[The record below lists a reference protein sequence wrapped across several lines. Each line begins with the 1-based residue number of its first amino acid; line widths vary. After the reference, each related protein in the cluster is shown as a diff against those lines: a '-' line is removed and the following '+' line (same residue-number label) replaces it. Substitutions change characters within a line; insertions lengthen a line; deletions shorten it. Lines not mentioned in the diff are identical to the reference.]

1 MSAEER
7 DEQDEEEAE
16 EENVEITELDEAYEE
31 NSERNEDT
39 EPVSPFPPL
48 DLTPFV
54 HERKTNRLPEQINSS
69 DPVSIS
75 LEQAKPKQENVA
87 HELIE
92 ERKEKE
98 KEDETEK
105 NPARTNQPEFKEMDY
120 RYESDEYED
129 EVEGERDQRVILS
142 PNRSHRNSLS
152 HEVNHLEIIEED
164 EQQHI
169 IHARS
174 SDDIV
179 LKAREEYDTNKNISG
194 FEVASRLPTP
204 LTAKKGFFLNP
215 FDEFDVVPDAPSSNY
230 SDSTGTS
237 SAFAGVRSKS
247 PKVDGISYMTEEEG
261 YDQYQE
267 ITPRDLSEEIAK
279 IQKDRSHLDE
289 LNAMHLLQHDDNDF
303 IDDENIQLSDLMNF
317 KLH

>member
-7 DEQDEEEAE
+7 VEQDEEEAE
-16 EENVEITELDEAYEE
+16 EENVEMTELDEVYEE
-31 NSERNEDT
+31 NNERNDDI
-39 EPVSPFPPL
+39 EPVSPLPPL

-54 HERKTNRLPEQINSS
+54 HDRKTNHLPEQINSN
-69 DPVSIS
+69 DPVTIS
-75 LEQAKPKQENVA
+75 VEQAKPHQENVV

-92 ERKEKE
+92 DRKEKE
-98 KEDETEK
+98 VEKEK
-105 NPARTNQPEFKEMDY
+105 NSTRSNQPELKETDY

-215 FDEFDVVPDAPSSNY
+215 FDEFDVAPDAPSSNY

-247 PKVDGISYMTEEEG
+247 PKVDGISYMTEDDG
-261 YDQYQE
+261 YDQYHQ

-289 LNAMHLLQHDDNDF
+289 LNAVHLLQHDDNDF